1 VIADHVRSLAGGA
14 KTTTGEVDG
23 RMKELAIAIDKLAE
37 GGTEAAERAA
47 RVQSGSR
54 NDLR

>member
-1 VIADHVRSLAGGA
+1 MIADHVRSLAGGA